1 MAGREWDETQGKEQ
15 RMKESGKHNKKNIKK
30 PVLFTVIILA
40 VLACNH
46 VFGWSAR
53 VGGTDTLE
61 FLGRMA
67 QEHMAAAVFAYTAVT
82 VIG

>member
-30 PVLFTVIILA
+30 PVLFTLIILA
-40 VLACNH
+40 VLVCNH

-53 VGGTDTLE
+53 VGGRDTLE
-61 FLGRMA
+61 FL
-67 QEHMAAAVFAYTAVT
+67 
-82 VIG
+82 

>member
-46 VFGWSAR
+46 VFG
-53 VGGTDTLE
+53 
-61 FLGRMA
+61 
-67 QEHMAAAVFAYTAVT
+67 
-82 VIG
+82 